1 MAAGVAIAP
10 AKAGAQDLPYLSYYG
25 TPGLVDMPSATPLA
39 DGTLAFAVAQ
49 SGPTLLN
56 TLTFQITPRLSGSF
70 RYAVIDKFDAPDNR
84 YDRSFDISYLLMHET
99 DWRPAVTFGMR
110 DFGGTGLYGSEYIV
124 ATKSFGPQIKATAGL
139 GWGRLSG
146 RGGFDNPLGKID
158 SYFKT
163 RPPAA
168 AGGIATTGQ
177 LDTDNWLRGDIAPF
191 GGIEWMPT
199 PRSRFVLEY
208 SSDTAP
214 AESRRGLV
222 DQKSPWNVGMTYR
235 VRPGFDLGL
244 SYRYGSDLG
253 VFASYQML
261 PMQPAFSS
269 GLEKAPPNILPR
281 ETVAARSWN
290 RNNNSQAQNRSIAN
304 TAPDGTDADQAL
316 SLEQAVTQA
325 LAAVD
330 LDLIDMQVTGGT
342 LRLWLVNET
351 YRSEAQAVGRAARVL
366 ANTAPPH
373 IEVFEITPTRRGMDL
388 SVIRLNRRDL
398 EDLEQSLEANWQI
411 QARSQIMESPLT
423 PRPEATRPEF
433 TYRLGPYF
441 SPALFDPDNPVRAD
455 FGVQLGASY
464 AVTPGLILSGLIRQP
479 LLGNRDS
486 ATRPSNSVLPR
497 VRSDAARYDVEST
510 VEMSYLTAE
519 YFYRPAPQIYG
530 RFSAGYLEPMF
541 AGLSSELLWKPVNRN
556 FALGIEAN
564 YAVQRDFDQRFGL
577 QDYDVWTGHASA
589 YLDLGGGYRGQ
600 IDAGRY
606 LAGDWG
612 ATFSLDRT
620 FANGVSIGGFFT
632 LTDVSFDDFG
642 EGSFDKGIRIHIPLS
657 WVSGQATQ
665 TGFGT
670 LIRPVNRDGGAR
682 LNVRN
687 RLHPLVEAGHA
698 QSLRQ
703 SWGRFW
709 R

>member
-1 MAAGVAIAP
+1 MSVILKKQRLHPVHGIMLLMAASVALAP
-10 AKAGAQDLPYLSYYG
+10 AQAGAQDLPYLSYYG
-25 TPGLVDMPSATPLA
+25 TPGLVDMPSATALA
-39 DGTLAFAVAQ
+39 DGTLAFTITQ

-84 YDRSFDISYLLMHET
+84 YDRSFDISYLLMRET

-110 DFGGTGLYGSEYIV
+110 DFGGTGLYGAEYVV
-124 ATKSFGPQIKATAGL
+124 ATKSFGPQFTATAGL

-163 RPPAA
+163 RPPSA
-168 AGGIATTGQ
+168 AGGITTTGQ

-199 PRSRFVLEY
+199 SRSRIVLEY

-214 AESRRGLV
+214 PESRRGLV

-261 PMQPAFSS
+261 PTQPAFPS

-281 ETVAARSWN
+281 DTVAARSWN
-290 RNNNSQAQNRSIAN
+290 QNIQHQTLSIASAN
-304 TAPDGTDADQAL
+304 PAVSDADQAAPL
-316 SLEQAVTQA
+316 KQAVTRA
-325 LAAVD
+325 LADVD
-330 LDLIDMQVTGGT
+330 LDLVAMQMSGDT
-342 LRLWLVNET
+342 LRLWLVNDT

-373 IEVFEITPTRRGMDL
+373 IEVFEITPTRNGMDL
-388 SVIRLNRRDL
+388 SIIRLNRSDL
-398 EDLEQSLEANWQI
+398 EELEQKIDANWQM
-411 QARSQIMESPLT
+411 QARSRIMESPLA
-423 PRPEATRPEF
+423 PRPDAARPDF
-433 TYRLGPYF
+433 TYQIGPYI

-479 LLGNRDS
+479 VLGNRNT

-510 VEMSYLTAE
+510 VELSYLTAE
-519 YFYRPAPQIYG
+519 YFYRPAPQFYG
-530 RFSAGYLEPMF
+530 RFRPPRI
-541 AGLSSELLWKPVNRN
+541 WR
-556 FALGIEAN
+556 
-564 YAVQRDFDQRFGL
+564 AVQPRRWQ
-577 QDYDVWTGHASA
+577 
-589 YLDLGGGYRGQ
+589 
-600 IDAGRY
+600 AGR
-606 LAGDWG
+606 
-612 ATFSLDRT
+612 R
-620 FANGVSIGGFFT
+620 
-632 LTDVSFDDFG
+632 
-642 EGSFDKGIRIHIPLS
+642 
-657 WVSGQATQ
+657 
-665 TGFGT
+665 
-670 LIRPVNRDGGAR
+670 
-682 LNVRN
+682 
-687 RLHPLVEAGHA
+687 
-698 QSLRQ
+698 
-703 SWGRFW
+703 
-709 R
+709 